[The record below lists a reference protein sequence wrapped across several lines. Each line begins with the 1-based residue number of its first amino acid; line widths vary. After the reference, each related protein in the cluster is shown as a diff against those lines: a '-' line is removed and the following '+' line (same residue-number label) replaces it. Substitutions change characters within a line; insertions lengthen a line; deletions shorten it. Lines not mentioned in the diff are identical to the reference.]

1 MYIKVYVSEKEK
13 QQLESIAAKRKV
25 PLSKLCYDQIYPLF
39 SNPLTGTLI
48 FLEKS
53 PMDEKCTESV
63 TVHLTPTE
71 HQTLIQKSG
80 GIALSRY
87 IRNMLFYDFK
97 PITISIFTEDIALL
111 SMTVSGYI
119 REFHSFVAGL
129 AIRQQLYEVDYRRL
143 IQIAND
149 TAIALRDV
157 ANHTYANR
165 KSIRNTCNRILK
177 SEIKRAVEKWISEN
191 ESYQK

>member
-1 MYIKVYVSEKEK
+1 MLSFFVASRDQSTRKDDSMYIKVYVSEKEK

-39 SNPLTGTLI
+39 SNPLTSTLI

-87 IRNMLFYDFK
+87 IRNMLFM
-97 PITISIFTEDIALL
+97 TL
-111 SMTVSGYI
+111 S
-119 REFHSFVAGL
+119 
-129 AIRQQLYEVDYRRL
+129 RL
-143 IQIAND
+143 PFEYS
-149 TAIALRDV
+149 L
-157 ANHTYANR
+157 
-165 KSIRNTCNRILK
+165 RILPF
-177 SEIKRAVEKWISEN
+177 
-191 ESYQK
+191 YP